1 MGILQY
7 ADERWAFITM
17 LLLLVPA
24 ALYILGLM
32 EGKRGVHFFVAG
44 LAVHIASV
52 VQRGIDIGRI
62 PITEKHDNISFM
74 ALAMALSYLWLYR
87 RKAVKGIEII
97 MLPAIA
103 AFLFVAVLHKTINT
117 VSPFM
122 GTPWFSLHTFL
133 YFLSYAVLGVGAC
146 VGVQYIM
153 SGQREHEGLQYRW
166 TLVGWALLSAS
177 LVSGG
182 IWFYIAYGTY
192 WLWTSK
198 ELWLTLTWFLIG
210 LYMHARMMG
219 WLKGR
224 PASALGCLGF
234 AAALFTY
241 FGVGTVIPA
250 PPTQF

>member
-1 MGILQY
+1 MGILEY

-24 ALYILGLM
+24 ALYILGLI
-32 EGKRGVHFFVAG
+32 EGKRGIYFFTAG

-52 VQRGIDIGRI
+52 VQRGIDVGRL

-74 ALAMALSYLWLYR
+74 ALAMAFGYLWLYR
-87 RKAVKGIEII
+87 KKVAKGIELI

-103 AFLFVAVLHKTINT
+103 ALLFVAVLHKTINT

-122 GTPWFSLHTFL
+122 GTPWFYLHTFL

-146 VGVQYIM
+146 VGVQYLIN
-153 SGQREHEGLQYRW
+153 GRGEQEGLQYSW
-166 TLVGWALLSAS
+166 TLVGWVLLSAS
-177 LVSGG
+177 LVAGG

-198 ELWLTLTWFLIG
+198 ELWITLTWFFLG
-210 LYMHARMMG
+210 LYMHSRMMG

-224 PASALGCLGF
+224 PAAALGCLGF